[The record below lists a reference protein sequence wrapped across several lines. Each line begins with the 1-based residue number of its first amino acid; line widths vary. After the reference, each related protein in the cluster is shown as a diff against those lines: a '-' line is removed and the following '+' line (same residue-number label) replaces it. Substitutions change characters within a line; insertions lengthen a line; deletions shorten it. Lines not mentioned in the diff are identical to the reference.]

1 MTSIPMDP
9 RLRARRIEVMR
20 LQGRRRLRLV
30 VTLVVATV
38 ALVVGWWLV
47 TASPLLDVDEIEVRG
62 LERTPVD
69 AVIAQADIARGE
81 ALVEV
86 DLPAAEQAVAALPW
100 VDEVH
105 SRRSVFGT
113 VTIEVTERE
122 PVAAVPGATGWLLVD
137 RDGRVLEAVDSF
149 DAGLAVVDGVRWNVA
164 PGGWIGEGA
173 LGAID
178 IASSLPTRL
187 RSQVASI
194 HDPGAAGTGS
204 AGSDGAAGAEA
215 GLELVLFGGG
225 RVQIGSPT
233 ELSEK
238 YVATMS
244 VLAQVST
251 RCLDRLDVRAP
262 SVPVLTR
269 VPDCS

>member
-1 MTSIPMDP
+1 MDP

-30 VTLVVATV
+30 ATLLVATF
-38 ALVVGWWLV
+38 ALGVGWWLV
-47 TASPLLDVDEIEVRG
+47 TASPLLDVDEIDVRG

-69 AVIAQADIARGE
+69 AVIAQAGIARGE

-100 VDEVH
+100 VDQVD

-113 VTIEVTERE
+113 VTIEITERE
-122 PVAAVPGATGWLLVD
+122 PVAAVPGAGGWLLVD
-137 RDGRVLEAVDSF
+137 RDGRVLEVVDSF
-149 DAGLAVVDGVRWNVA
+149 DANLVAVDGVRWNVA

-178 IASSLPTRL
+178 VATSMPKGL

-194 HDPGAAGTGS
+194 HDPGAASAGS
-204 AGSDGAAGAEA
+204 AGTDPAVGAEA

-233 ELSEK
+233 DLSVK
-238 YVATMS
+238 YVAAMS

>member
-1 MTSIPMDP
+1 VTSIPMDP

-20 LQGRRRLRLV
+20 LQGRRRLRLI
-30 VTLVVATV
+30 VTLLVATA
-38 ALVVGWWLV
+38 ALALGWWLV

-62 LERTPVD
+62 IDRTPVD
-69 AVIAQADIARGE
+69 AVIAEADIARGE

-86 DLPAAEQAVAALPW
+86 DLPAVEKAVAALPW
-100 VDEVH
+100 VDQVD

-113 VTIEVTERE
+113 VTIDVTERE
-122 PVAAVPGATGWLLVD
+122 PVAAVPGALGWLLVD

-149 DAGLAVVDGVRWNVA
+149 DTGLVAVDGVRWNVA

-178 IASSLPTRL
+178 VATSMPAGL
-187 RSQVASI
+187 RSKVASI
-194 HDPGAAGTGS
+194 HDPGAAVT
-204 AGSDGAAGAEA
+204 GAAATGEA
-215 GLELVLFGGG
+215 GDETGLELVLFGGG

-233 ELSEK
+233 ELSAK
-238 YVATMS
+238 YVAAMS
-244 VLAQVST
+244 VLTQVST

>member
-1 MTSIPMDP
+1 MDP

-30 VTLVVATV
+30 VTLVVATF
-38 ALVVGWWLV
+38 ALAVGWWLV
-47 TASPLLDVDEIEVRG
+47 TASPLLDVDQIEVRG
-62 LERTPVD
+62 ADRTPVD

-81 ALVEV
+81 ALVEI
-86 DLPAAEQAVAALPW
+86 DLPAAEQALTALPW
-100 VDEVH
+100 VDEVN

-113 VTIEVTERE
+113 VTIDITERE
-122 PVAAVPGATGWLLVD
+122 PVAAVPGASGWLLVD

-149 DAGLAVVDGVRWNVA
+149 DADLVAVDGVRWNVA

-178 IASSLPTRL
+178 IATSLPQGL

-194 HDPGAAGTGS
+194 HDPGAAVADRSES
-204 AGSDGAAGAEA
+204 AGGAET
-215 GLELVLFGGG
+215 GIELVLFGGG
-225 RVQIGSPT
+225 RIQIGAPT
-233 ELSEK
+233 QLSDK
-238 YVATMS
+238 YLAAMS

>member
-9 RLRARRIEVMR
+9 RLRARRVEVMR
-20 LQGRRRLRLV
+20 LQGRRRLRLI
-30 VTLVVATV
+30 VTFVVATL
-38 ALVVGWWLV
+38 ALVAGWWLV
-47 TASPLLDVDEIEVRG
+47 TASPLLDVDRIEVRG
-62 LERTPVD
+62 IERTPVD
-69 AVIAQADIARGE
+69 DVIARADIARGE

-100 VDEVH
+100 VDEVD

-113 VTIEVTERE
+113 VTIDVTERE
-122 PVAAVPGATGWLLVD
+122 PVAAVPGPSGWLLVD

-149 DAGLAVVDGVRWNVA
+149 EAGLAVVDGVRWNVA

-178 IASSLPTRL
+178 VASSLPAGL

-194 HDPGAAGTGS
+194 HDPGAASTG
-204 AGSDGAAGAEA
+204 AERDGAPVAET
-215 GLELVLFGGG
+215 GIELVLFGGG

-238 YVATMS
+238 YVAAMS